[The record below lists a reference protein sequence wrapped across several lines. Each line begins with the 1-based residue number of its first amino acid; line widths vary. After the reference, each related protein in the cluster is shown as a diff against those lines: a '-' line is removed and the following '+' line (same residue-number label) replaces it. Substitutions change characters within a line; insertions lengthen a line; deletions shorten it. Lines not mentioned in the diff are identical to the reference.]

1 MGTMVR
7 ARTCRGHGKSVSFAI
22 SKHFTKDLKVACE
35 SPMGFAIPSMAAQ
48 FLSSRFDAI
57 RSRRHAGARERLELG
72 FTHQR
77 IEQDGGCGERG

>member
-1 MGTMVR
+1 MVR
-7 ARTCRGHGKSVSFAI
+7 TRTCRGHGKSVSFAI

-57 RSRRHAGARERLELG
+57 RSRSMLVHPERMELG

>member
-1 MGTMVR
+1 MVR

-57 RSRRHAGARERLELG
+57 RSRRHAGARGHSKKPTSVKQEPEREA
-72 FTHQR
+72 FAYV
-77 IEQDGGCGERG
+77 